1 MLIIVIQQ
9 KCYTMKKGRVTGIG
23 GIFFKSK
30 DPEQIKQWYYDNL
43 GLVPNEYGS
52 LFEFRE
58 GSDPESVA
66 YTQWGPFKND
76 TTYFEPSKKEFMVNF
91 RVVNLASLIEE
102 MRQEGVEITMEIET
116 YEYGK
121 FAHVMDP
128 EGNKIELCEP
138 VDEVFTKLY
147 EGKTTM

>member
-1 MLIIVIQQ
+1 
-9 KCYTMKKGRVTGIG
+9 MKKGRVTGIG

-58 GSDPESVA
+58 GSDSESIA

-91 RVVNLASLIEE
+91 RVVNLTSLIEE
-102 MRQEGVEITMEIET
+102 MRQAGVEITMEIET

-128 EGNKIELCEP
+128 EGNKIELWEP